1 MDQKVRIS
9 FTLPAELMVHYAMMQ
24 ARIKKRE
31 CMEWERFAN
40 AVAEHLE
47 GTQTSETSEPAQSY
61 QVEPEDPLPNELPTL
76 MEPETPEPEAIQADI
91 TCAQTTACKVEPEDP
106 LPNELPTLME
116 PAPATDNISE
126 NGKRTVVRWTA
137 EEDEYLLE
145 LLERFDNDFARV
157 AREMKT
163 RNARQCKSRWELLN
177 RPADENG
184 KKKRGGA
191 KDTTQE

>member
-9 FTLPAELMVHYAMMQ
+9 FTLPAELMVHYAIMQ

-31 CMEWERFAN
+31 WMEWERFAN

-47 GTQTSETSEPAQSY
+47 GTQSSETSEPAQTY
-61 QVEPEDPLPNELPTL
+61 QVDPESPIA
-76 MEPETPEPEAIQADI
+76 ETIQADI
-91 TCAQTTACKVEPEDP
+91 TCTQTTACKVETDEP

-116 PAPATDNISE
+116 PAPATDNTSE
-126 NGKRTVVRWTA
+126 NGKRTVVRWTQ
-137 EEDEYLLE
+137 EEDEYLRE
-145 LLERFDNDFARV
+145 LLERFDNDFAKV

-184 KKKRGGA
+184 KKKRCVS

>member
-40 AVAEHLE
+40 AVAEHIE
-47 GTQTSETSEPAQSY
+47 GTQSSESSEPAQSY
-61 QVEPEDPLPNELPTL
+61 QV
-76 MEPETPEPEAIQADI
+76 EPETPEPEAIQADI
-91 TCAQTTACKVEPEDP
+91 TCTQTTACKVETEDP
-106 LPNELPTLME
+106 LPDELPTLME

-126 NGKRTVVRWTA
+126 NGKRTVVRWTQ
-137 EEDEYLLE
+137 EEDEYLRE
-145 LLERFDNDFARV
+145 LLERFDNDFAKV

-191 KDTTQE
+191 KETTQE